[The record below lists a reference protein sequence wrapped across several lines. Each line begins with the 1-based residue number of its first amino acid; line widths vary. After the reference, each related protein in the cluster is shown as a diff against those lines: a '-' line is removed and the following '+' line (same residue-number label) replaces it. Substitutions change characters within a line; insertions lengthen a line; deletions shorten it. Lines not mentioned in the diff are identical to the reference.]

1 MGECG
6 GHAPKG
12 RGRGIPACGVFCERR
27 ARSERAGAARR
38 SRLWAKR
45 ASKANGRGQWER
57 GNPSRGTQVVLLCF
71 VFAHPLSS
79 AMPTTLPRTVRDAW
93 GEEVAD
99 EFSSWLD
106 ENLQQRTV
114 SRDEFREILGRLDVL
129 EERFDQQDARFEE
142 RLEAQNKRF
151 EERFDQQ
158 DARFEERLETQNKR
172 FDERFD
178 EVGARL
184 DRMEKRFRSMDE
196 KLDRMNERIFSTT
209 RWLGLLV
216 LFVTMATVLLSI
228 AQFTG

>member
-1 MGECG
+1 
-6 GHAPKG
+6 
-12 RGRGIPACGVFCERR
+12 
-27 ARSERAGAARR
+27 
-38 SRLWAKR
+38 
-45 ASKANGRGQWER
+45 
-57 GNPSRGTQVVLLCF
+57 
-71 VFAHPLSS
+71 
-79 AMPTTLPRTVRDAW
+79 MPTTLPRTVRDAW

-114 SRDEFREILGRLDVL
+114 SRDEFREILSRLDVL

-142 RLEAQNKRF
+142 RLEA
-151 EERFDQQ
+151 
-158 DARFEERLETQNKR
+158 QNKR

>member
-1 MGECG
+1 
-6 GHAPKG
+6 
-12 RGRGIPACGVFCERR
+12 
-27 ARSERAGAARR
+27 
-38 SRLWAKR
+38 
-45 ASKANGRGQWER
+45 
-57 GNPSRGTQVVLLCF
+57 
-71 VFAHPLSS
+71 
-79 AMPTTLPRTVRDAW
+79 MPTTLPRTVRDAW

-106 ENLQQRTV
+106 ENFQQRTV

-129 EERFDQQDARFEE
+129 EERFDRQDARFEE
-142 RLEAQNKRF
+142 RLEA
-151 EERFDQQ
+151 
-158 DARFEERLETQNKR
+158 QNKR

-184 DRMEKRFRSMDE
+184 DRMEKRFGSMDE

>member
-1 MGECG
+1 
-6 GHAPKG
+6 
-12 RGRGIPACGVFCERR
+12 
-27 ARSERAGAARR
+27 
-38 SRLWAKR
+38 
-45 ASKANGRGQWER
+45 
-57 GNPSRGTQVVLLCF
+57 
-71 VFAHPLSS
+71 
-79 AMPTTLPRTVRDAW
+79 MPTTLPRTVRDAW

-184 DRMEKRFRSMDE
+184 DRMEKRFERRFESMDE
-196 KLDRMNERIFSTT
+196 KLDRMNGRILSMT
-209 RWLGLLV
+209 RWLIGLLV
-216 LFVTMATVLLSI
+216 AFGAMITVLLSI

>member
-1 MGECG
+1 
-6 GHAPKG
+6 
-12 RGRGIPACGVFCERR
+12 
-27 ARSERAGAARR
+27 
-38 SRLWAKR
+38 
-45 ASKANGRGQWER
+45 
-57 GNPSRGTQVVLLCF
+57 
-71 VFAHPLSS
+71 
-79 AMPTTLPRTVRDAW
+79 MPTTLPRTVRDAW

-114 SRDEFREILGRLDVL
+114 SRDEFREILSRLDVL

-151 EERFDQQ
+151 
-158 DARFEERLETQNKR
+158 
-172 FDERFD
+172 DERFD

-184 DRMEKRFRSMDE
+184 NRMEKRFRSMDE